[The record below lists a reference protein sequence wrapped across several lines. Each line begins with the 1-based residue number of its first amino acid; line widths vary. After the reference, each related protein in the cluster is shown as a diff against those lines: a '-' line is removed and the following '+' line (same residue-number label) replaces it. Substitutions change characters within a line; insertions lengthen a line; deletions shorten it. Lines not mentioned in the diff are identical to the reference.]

1 MRLQFCQLIAVR
13 AMHGDPAPL
22 GDKAD
27 DLVARDWLAAA
38 GNMVHQV
45 AYPFHHY
52 PAIVLGAIL
61 RRVGFL
67 LQLLQRGRI
76 LLGGARFIELRL
88 QEVDHL
94 VETDIATADGGQ
106 QFIELVE
113 VIARQQVLFR
123 ILQAD
128 AQMLQLVVEDQGK
141 VLRNHGRAKVI
152 HQRSQDSGDPFH
164 MRLKSHYAHKADIA
178 REALAWIDEGMVIA
192 LDASSTCWYLARQ
205 LPDRPLHVFTNSQP
219 ICQELAKRDQIT
231 LTCSGGTLQRKYGCY
246 VNPALISQLKSLEI
260 DLFIFS
266 CEGIDPQGALWDS
279 NAFNADFKSILLK
292 RAAQSLLLIDKSKF
306 NRSGEARIG
315 HLDDVTHI
323 VSDAPQP

>member
-1 MRLQFCQLIAVR
+1 
-13 AMHGDPAPL
+13 
-22 GDKAD
+22 
-27 DLVARDWLAAA
+27 
-38 GNMVHQV
+38 MVHQV

-128 AQMLQLVVEDQGK
+128 AQMLQLVVEDLPTGEN
-141 VLRNHGRAKVI
+141 VLVA
-152 HQRSQDSGDPFH
+152 
-164 MRLKSHYAHKADIA
+164 
-178 REALAWIDEGMVIA
+178 
-192 LDASSTCWYLARQ
+192 
-205 LPDRPLHVFTNSQP
+205 
-219 ICQELAKRDQIT
+219 
-231 LTCSGGTLQRKYGCY
+231 
-246 VNPALISQLKSLEI
+246 
-260 DLFIFS
+260 
-266 CEGIDPQGALWDS
+266 
-279 NAFNADFKSILLK
+279 ILLTEPSVDL
-292 RAAQSLLLIDKSKF
+292 RASAAGGHIAEVRVQPVTARVRLLLGNNFDLIAHLQLV
-306 NRSGEARIG
+306 GER
-315 HLDDVTHI
+315 H
-323 VSDAPQP
+323 DAAANFAPMQRWPTSL

>member
-1 MRLQFCQLIAVR
+1 MRLQFSQLIAVR

-128 AQMLQLVVEDQGK
+128 AQMLQLVVEDLPTGEN
-141 VLRNHGRAKVI
+141 VLVA
-152 HQRSQDSGDPFH
+152 
-164 MRLKSHYAHKADIA
+164 
-178 REALAWIDEGMVIA
+178 
-192 LDASSTCWYLARQ
+192 
-205 LPDRPLHVFTNSQP
+205 
-219 ICQELAKRDQIT
+219 
-231 LTCSGGTLQRKYGCY
+231 
-246 VNPALISQLKSLEI
+246 
-260 DLFIFS
+260 
-266 CEGIDPQGALWDS
+266 
-279 NAFNADFKSILLK
+279 ILLTEPGVDFE
-292 RAAQSLLLIDKSKF
+292 RPRLV
-306 NRSGEARIG
+306 
-315 HLDDVTHI
+315 VT
-323 VSDAPQP
+323 